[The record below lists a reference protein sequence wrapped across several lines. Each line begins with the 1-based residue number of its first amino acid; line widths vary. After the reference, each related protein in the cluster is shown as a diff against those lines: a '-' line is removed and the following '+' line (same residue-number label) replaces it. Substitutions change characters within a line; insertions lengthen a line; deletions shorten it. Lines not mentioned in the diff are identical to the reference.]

1 MNHFFL
7 RAGLLATFC
16 AFLPQAWADS
26 ARVIVKYRE
35 NSSMLWQTDEVA
47 LRSIMSARTGENI
60 SANRRISGR
69 LQVVQAEGISN
80 AELISKLSAESDV
93 EYALPDQFR
102 TPQAVT
108 PNDQYF
114 SNQWYLKATER
125 SAIDAID
132 AWTVTTGSASIVVAV
147 LDTGIL
153 PDHPDLNAN
162 IVFSSGSLY
171 GYDFIT
177 NPVIANDGDGRDAD
191 PSDPGDWVTL
201 SDISTYSILSG
212 CSKSDSSWHGSK
224 VAGVIGASSNNTIGI
239 AGVAWNVRILPVRV
253 LGKCGGYDS
262 DIMAA
267 MLWASGISVSGVAD
281 NLTPAKIINLSLG
294 SSGSCPAYYSDVI
307 SQVTGQGTLIVAS
320 AGNDG
325 SSVHAPA
332 NCSGILGVSAI
343 SNTGSKLAYSSFGS
357 EIALSAPGGG
367 ACTYAI
373 SAPLNTSLTSPG
385 LGTYDYATC
394 VSGTSFSAPLVSGV
408 AALMLAANASLTPAQ
423 LTSLLRSSASTFP
436 SISGLSTCTSTT
448 ASVECNCTTASCGA
462 GMLNA
467 KAAVLAAQSYASTA
481 NSSSSSGG
489 SGNSGGGSGSGSGG
503 GGGAADP
510 VDILLVLITCA
521 ALYTGIRHRR

>member
-1 MNHFFL
+1 MNQFFL
-7 RAGLLATFC
+7 RAGLLGILC
-16 AFLPQAWADS
+16 AFLPQAWADN

-60 SANRRISGR
+60 SVNRRISGR

-80 AELISKLSAESDV
+80 AELISKLSAASDV

-102 TPQAVT
+102 TPQAVS

-114 SNQWYLKATER
+114 SAQWYLKATER

-132 AWTVTTGSASIVVAV
+132 AWTLTTGSASVVVAV

-177 NPVIANDGDGRDAD
+177 NTVIANDGDGRDAD
-191 PSDPGDWVTL
+191 PSDPGDWVSA
-201 SDISTYSILSG
+201 SDISSYSILSQ
-212 CSKSDSSWHGSK
+212 CSAGNSSWHGSK

-267 MLWASGISVSGVAD
+267 MLWASGVTVPGVAD

-294 SSGSCPAYYSDVI
+294 SSSTCPAYYSDVI

-320 AGNDG
+320 AGNGG

-332 NCSGILGVSAI
+332 NCSGVLGVSAI

-367 ACTYAI
+367 GCTYAI
-373 SAPLNTSLTSPG
+373 SAPLSTSLTSPG
-385 LGTYDYATC
+385 LGTYDYTTC

-423 LTSLLRSSASTFP
+423 LTALLRSSASTFP
-436 SISGLSTCTSTT
+436 SISGLSTCSSTT

-467 KAAVLAAQSYASTA
+467 RAAVLAAQNYASTV
-481 NSSSSSGG
+481 NSTSTSAG
-489 SGNSGGGSGSGSGG
+489 SGNSGGGSSGGGG

-521 ALYTGIRHRR
+521 ALYTGIRRRR